1 MGDLSYILC
10 ALLVWNLIVFFLYGA
25 DKNKAKKGRWR
36 ISERSLLMAAFFMGG
51 IGAVFGMF
59 LFRHKTEHWKFKIL
73 LPLFM
78 LLNIAIAAAV
88 CIYWLA

>member
-1 MGDLSYILC
+1 MDYLSYILC

-25 DKNKAKKGRWR
+25 DKNTAKKGRWR

-59 LFRHKTEHWKFKIL
+59 LFRHKTGHWKFKIL
-73 LPLFM
+73 LPLFAV
-78 LLNIAIAAAV
+78 LNIAIAAAAY
-88 CIYWLA
+88 IFWLA